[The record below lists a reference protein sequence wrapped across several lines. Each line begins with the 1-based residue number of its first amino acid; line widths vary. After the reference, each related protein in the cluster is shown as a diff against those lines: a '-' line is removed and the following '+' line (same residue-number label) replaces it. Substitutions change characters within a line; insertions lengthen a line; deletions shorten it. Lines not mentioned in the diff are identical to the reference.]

1 MLRVLV
7 VDDRANFRRA
17 FAAVLGSQPDLEV
30 VAQAGSLEEARPM
43 LEGVDVALLDRGLPE
58 GDGLRLM
65 RPLRDA
71 NPRARVFV
79 IGSTVELRHPGDAIG
94 AGAEGVIDKLDALE
108 PVFAA
113 IRGEGD

>member
-43 LEGVDVALLDRGLPE
+43 LEGVDVALLDRGLPV
-58 GDGLRLM
+58 GQ
-65 RPLRDA
+65 A
-71 NPRARVFV
+71 
-79 IGSTVELRHPGDAIG
+79 
-94 AGAEGVIDKLDALE
+94 
-108 PVFAA
+108 
-113 IRGEGD
+113 